1 MAFLDENGLS
11 ELWHLMTVRTDPH
24 AFANV
29 VTGSFTIAKEGIAV
43 NLGFRPRLVIVYMK
57 ENNLVY
63 EQGTIGT
70 SPDRRAA
77 PVILSDAVM
86 ASDGYTYLLD
96 DGFNFCSQGAG
107 NTNTYTYYYIAF
119 K

>member
-29 VTGSFTIAKEGIAV
+29 VTGSFTIAKEGIAI
-43 NLGFRPRLVIVYMK
+43 NLGFRPKLVIVYMK
-57 ENNLVY
+57 ENNLAY
-63 EQGTIGT
+63 EASTIGNAAST
-70 SPDRRAA
+70 SRI

-107 NTNTYTYYYIAF
+107 NTNAYTYYYIAF